1 MEIFFTLSIFSLIG
15 FLTIILYLLFER
27 GRRVKQIERLELLEE
42 RLGRLESYLYELELK
57 VLTPDSKMKESII
70 NMYQEGK
77 DIPFIENALRVP
89 RPKIEIILKQ
99 YRVNSSNG

>member
-42 RLGRLESYLYELELK
+42 RLGRL
-57 VLTPDSKMKESII
+57 
-70 NMYQEGK
+70 
-77 DIPFIENALRVP
+77 
-89 RPKIEIILKQ
+89 
-99 YRVNSSNG
+99 